1 MKKIQPPKGLKS
13 VFVFKTFEVGGGHSC
28 APDYR
33 PLLKLDGSWN
43 KCHDD
48 GPLELCMNGIHGF
61 KNLAAIYWFDLIIY
75 GGTLH
80 LFELK
85 ETTTHRGTKKVA
97 GRYGRSVM
105 QFDLSSDEAR
115 AAMFDAKRLHP
126 ILVKQFKNKF
136 PKGKVRKS

>member
-13 VFVFKTFEVGGGHSC
+13 VFVFKTFKAYGGHSC
-28 APDYR
+28 APNDR

-48 GPLELCMNGIHGF
+48 GPLGLCVNGIHGW
-61 KNLAAIYWFDLIIY
+61 KNLDAIDWCNIRPD

-85 ETTTHRGTKKVA
+85 VTTTHRNTRKVA

-105 QFDLSSDEAR
+105 QFDLSSSEAR
-115 AAMFDAKRLHP
+115 AAMFRAERLHP
-126 ILVKQFKNKF
+126 ILVRQFKDKF